1 MAFKKE
7 AKKPAAKKP
16 APKPEAPESYA
27 KSTVSTAEDIHSIY
41 TLLAKLDA
49 KVDEL
54 TDRCNAAVQ
63 ALASEPARAP
73 LYDGETMEPPKE
85 DEDRGVCNACGERM
99 DPENSSVTPSGRV
112 VHTSCKVQPLDAP
125 PKPPKAKA
133 EPKPAVPTLEALRVA
148 VQGYVERHGRE
159 AAEALLN
166 DAGYSKVSEVPE
178 AERADAIEAFGG

>member
-16 APKPEAPESYA
+16 APKPEVESSYA

-41 TLLAKLDA
+41 TLLAKLEA

-54 TDRCNAAVQ
+54 GDKCEAAIQALTSAPAEAVQ
-63 ALASEPARAP
+63 AEESK
-73 LYDGETMEPPKE
+73 D
-85 DEDRGVCNACGERM
+85 DFRGVCSACGEDM
-99 DPENSSVTPSGRV
+99 TPENSSVTPTGRV
-112 VHTSCKVQPLDAP
+112 VHTSCKVQPLEEP
-125 PKPPKAKA
+125 PKPPKAK
-133 EPKPAVPTLEALRVA
+133 EEKKPAAPTLEALRLA

-166 DAGYSKVSEVPE
+166 EAGYSKVSEVPE
-178 AERADAIEAFGG
+178 AERADAIEAFSG

>member
-54 TDRCNAAVQ
+54 TDRCNAAVEAITTVPPEAIQ
-63 ALASEPARAP
+63 QEKERA
-73 LYDGETMEPPKE
+73 E

-99 DPENSSVTPSGRV
+99 NPENSSVTPSGRV
-112 VHTSCKVQPLDAP
+112 VHTSCKVQPLEAP

-159 AAEALLN
+159 AAESLLN
-166 DAGYSKVSEVPE
+166 EAGYSKVSEVPE
-178 AERADAIEAFGG
+178 AERADAIEAFSG